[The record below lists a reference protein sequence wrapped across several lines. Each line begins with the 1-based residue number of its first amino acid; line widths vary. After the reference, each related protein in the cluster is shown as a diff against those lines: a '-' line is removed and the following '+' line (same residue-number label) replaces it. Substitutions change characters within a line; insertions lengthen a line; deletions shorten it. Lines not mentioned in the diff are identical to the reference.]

1 MESFGRIYLKE
12 YPEAFMDG
20 SSQSNE
26 NLKAAISL
34 TMQELSPLIKA
45 SENRMPVE
53 NLMTY
58 ANDIGKCFTTL
69 R

>member
-1 MESFGRIYLKE
+1 
-12 YPEAFMDG
+12 MDG
-20 SSQSNE
+20 SSQSTE
-26 NLKAAISL
+26 SLKAAISL

-58 ANDIGKCFTTL
+58 ANDIGKWFTNL